1 MTQHPAPVTPDTS
14 PADLNTLTDAMLKLR
29 NEVVSG
35 AERRLKKSHPDCPD
49 IIPFSARNLAQYL
62 ALRAMDLRPLQM
74 SLTRQGLSSLGRTEA
89 HVMASIN
96 QVLRVLTRLTHR
108 SHEADPEPT
117 GIDFDRGL
125 YTLKENADHLFGT
138 PPTGR
143 NVRIMVT
150 LPREAALHEDLVLK
164 LMETGMDC
172 ARINCAHDDPEAWS
186 AMIRHLRSAEQ
197 RLNTRCTILMDLAGH
212 KLRTG
217 PLAHRPPVSHVKP
230 RRNLLGRMVQPA
242 QVILT
247 PANATPMTAAGEGVY
262 QYLLPSPCLERMQV
276 GDRLVFEDTRGKRR
290 RLNIME
296 TLDHGGRLATLDRSA
311 YFTNSTRFIH
321 ERPDEMGH
329 WQEIQTLQ
337 LVWPELEPVTIRL
350 FKDDLLYLTRSQ
362 TPGQPATVDD
372 SGQCLLPAH
381 IACTTPKAL
390 AALAPGQKVWI
401 DDGKIGG
408 TVDHLTDDGV
418 MIRIT
423 HCRPQG
429 HRLRPD
435 RGINFPSASLNL
447 PGLSPQDLEHLDFVV
462 AHADLVG
469 YSFVESREDMVLLMD
484 ELARRG
490 GSDLGIVAKIE
501 TCRAVENLP
510 EIILATLGRHRLGVM
525 IARGDLAVEIGGERL
540 AEIQEEI
547 LWLCEAAHVPVIWAT
562 QVLES
567 LAKEGLISRPELT
580 DAAMAGRA
588 ECVMLNKGPY
598 ILDAL
603 QTLDSILVRMQ
614 AHQHKK
620 TAQLRALRLAG

>member
-1 MTQHPAPVTPDTS
+1 MTQRPASATPDAS
-14 PADLNTLTDAMLKLR
+14 LADLNTLTDAMLKLR
-29 NEVVSG
+29 SEVVSG
-35 AERRLKKSHPDCPD
+35 AEQRLKKFHPDCPD

-62 ALRAMDLRPLQM
+62 ALRAIDLRPLQTC
-74 SLTRQGLSSLGRTEA
+74 LARQGLSSLGRTEA

-108 SHEADPEPT
+108 NHEADPEPA
-117 GIDFDRGL
+117 GIDFERGQH
-125 YTLKENADHLFGT
+125 TLKENADHLFGT
-138 PPTGR
+138 PPAGR
-143 NVRIMVT
+143 QVRIMVT
-150 LPREAALHEDLVLK
+150 LPREAALHEDLVQK

-172 ARINCAHDDPEAWS
+172 ARINCAHDDPEVWS
-186 AMIRHLRSAEQ
+186 AMIRHLRAAER
-197 RLNTRCTILMDLAGH
+197 RLNSRCTILMDLAGH

-230 RRNLLGRMVQPA
+230 RRNLLGRVMQPA
-242 QVILT
+242 QIILN
-247 PANATPMTAAGEGVY
+247 PANGTLMTVGEGVY
-262 QYLLPSPCLERMQV
+262 QYLLPAPCLDRMQA
-276 GDRLVFEDTRGKRR
+276 GDRLVFEDTRGKKRR
-290 RLNIME
+290 MSIVQ
-296 TLDHGGRLATLDRSA
+296 TLDHGGRLATLDRGA
-311 YFTNSTRFIH
+311 YFTQSTHFVH
-321 ERPDEMGH
+321 ERRNSMGD

-337 LVWPELEPVTIRL
+337 LDWPALEPVTIRL
-350 FKDDLLYLTRSQ
+350 FKDDLLHLTRTQ

-372 SGQCLLPAH
+372 RGQCLLPAH
-381 IACTTPKAL
+381 IACTTPEAL
-390 AALAPGQKVWI
+390 ATLEAGQKVWI

-435 RGINFPSASLNL
+435 RGINFPGASLNL
-447 PGLSPQDLEHLDFVV
+447 PGLSPQDLEHLGFVA

-469 YSFVESREDMVLLMD
+469 YSFVESRQDMMLLMD

-490 GSDLGIVAKIE
+490 GSGLGIVAKIE